1 MKHAS
6 FAAVLLA
13 LAASLVLVPGTAL
26 AQRQVTDFQSLAK
39 AVACSPLPSCAIPE
53 RGSISCP
60 SAGVEAAPTLLP
72 PWCPAGSRTKVRD
85 RVMKMWVITSTDERV
100 AGGVITTR
108 FNMNLDTDS
117 FSGHAWGS
125 YLIEV
130 PDRGS
135 WEGMFEGKVDG
146 PTWTYRVV
154 AFGTGEFE
162 GLQMRADGVTQ
173 YGVGDSLRGKI
184 ATTK

>member
-6 FAAVLLA
+6 FAALFLA
-13 LAASLVLVPGTAL
+13 LAASLVLAPGAAL
-26 AQRQVTDFQSLAK
+26 AQRQVTDFQSLAIS
-39 AVACSPLPSCAIPE
+39 AACTPFPSCAIPE

-60 SAGVEAAPTLLP
+60 GAGVEAAPTLLP

-85 RVMKMWVITSTDERV
+85 RVMKMWVLQSNDERV
-100 AGGVITTR
+100 AGVITMR
-108 FNMNLDTDS
+108 VNMNLDTDS

-130 PDRGS
+130 PGQGS
-135 WEGMFEGKVDG
+135 WEGMFEGTVDS
-146 PTWTYRVV
+146 PTMWMYRMV

-162 GLQMRADGVTQ
+162 GLQMRADGVWK
-173 YGVGDSLRGKI
+173 YGVGDMLTGKI

>member
-6 FAAVLLA
+6 FAALLLA
-13 LAASLVLVPGTAL
+13 LAASLVLVPGTAS
-26 AQRQVTDFQSLAK
+26 AQRQVTDFQSLAI
-39 AVACSPLPSCAIPE
+39 AAACSPFPDCAIPE

-60 SAGVEAAPTLLP
+60 GAGVEAASTLLQ

-85 RVMKMWVITSTDERV
+85 RVMKMRVIKSTDARV
-100 AGGVITTR
+100 AGVITMR
-108 FNMNLDTDS
+108 VNMNLDTDS

-135 WEGMFEGKVDG
+135 WEGMFEGKVESDMM
-146 PTWTYRVV
+146 WTYRLV

-162 GLQMRADGVTQ
+162 GLQMRADGVWK
-173 YGVGDSLRGKI
+173 YGVGDMLTGKI